1 MPAPPYRTLFESTIS
16 LVAQRN
22 GSHTVSP
29 AWRWWKGWEWSVLVE
44 AARCQWPKPHRNLEF
59 VSRLS
64 CLVQRRG
71 RDLSV
76 GFVNV
81 AHESNSDTAVHTVRL
96 ERPQSESRQR
106 QRLFAFRFRP
116 DKLWGPASLLC
127 DGYRGQFSRTEA
139 AKTWNLGV
147 CGS

>member
-1 MPAPPYRTLFESTIS
+1 MPATPYRTLFESTIS
-16 LVAQRN
+16 LVAWRN

-76 GFVNV
+76 GLVSV

-96 ERPQSESRQR
+96 ERPLSE
-106 QRLFAFRFRP
+106 AKIFRFRP
-116 DKLWGPASLLC
+116 DKLWGPAM
-127 DGYRGQFSRTEA
+127 GTEGNFLVQKLPKRETWVLVA
-139 AKTWNLGV
+139 AKHTQDNI
-147 CGS
+147 